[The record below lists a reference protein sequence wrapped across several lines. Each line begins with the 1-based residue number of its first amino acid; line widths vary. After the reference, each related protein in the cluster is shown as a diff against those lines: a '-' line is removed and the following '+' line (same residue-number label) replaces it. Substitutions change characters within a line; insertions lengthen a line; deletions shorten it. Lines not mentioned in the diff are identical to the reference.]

1 MIIPKFYN
9 INDLLR
15 QAPDG
20 ARIVPVSKATLH
32 RMIAAGTFP
41 KPRKLG
47 KRSVWIEEDITLWRE
62 QLMKKETEENKLI
75 FTRRKAKKYR
85 VYISQLNVYTIEAD
99 SAEAA
104 QEEATTG
111 RIWDDEEDPTR
122 GYECH
127 IDVEEC
133 IE

>member
-1 MIIPKFYN
+1 M
-9 INDLLR
+9 
-15 QAPDG
+15 
-20 ARIVPVSKATLH
+20 
-32 RMIAAGTFP
+32 
-41 KPRKLG
+41 
-47 KRSVWIEEDITLWRE
+47 
-62 QLMKKETEENKLI
+62 
-75 FTRRKAKKYR
+75 KYR

-122 GYECH
+122 EYECH

>member
-1 MIIPKFYN
+1 M
-9 INDLLR
+9 
-15 QAPDG
+15 
-20 ARIVPVSKATLH
+20 
-32 RMIAAGTFP
+32 
-41 KPRKLG
+41 
-47 KRSVWIEEDITLWRE
+47 
-62 QLMKKETEENKLI
+62 
-75 FTRRKAKKYR
+75 KKYR

-111 RIWDDEEDPTR
+111 RIWDDEEVPTR

-133 IE
+133 TE

>member
-1 MIIPKFYN
+1 MSIPKFYN

-62 QLMKKETEENKLI
+62 QFMEKETELDKVIETMIDYLVCNGLDACLPRQDGDESSDEIVLNAALKL
-75 FTRRKAKKYR
+75 KKLR
-85 VYISQLNVYTIEAD
+85 
-99 SAEAA
+99 
-104 QEEATTG
+104 EE
-111 RIWDDEEDPTR
+111 EED
-122 GYECH
+122 G
-127 IDVEEC
+127 
-133 IE
+133 